1 MKDVKPIRALVVDD
15 ELLAREIIRE
25 MIRRDPEIDIV
36 GECGNGLDAVTMIE
50 TERPDMVFLD
60 IQMPEMDGFAVIE
73 AVGAQAMPVVI
84 FVTAYDQYAVNAFKV
99 HALDYILKPFDW
111 ERFADALLRAKSQI
125 RRESDLSDKLDA
137 LLRQMRKKHDF
148 IERLIIKTNGRVI
161 FLRTEEID
169 WIEAEGNYV
178 RLHVGKDSYLQRD
191 TIGGMEAKL
200 DPTQFPRIHRSAIV
214 NIDRVQELR
223 PWFQGDYCVILRNGK
238 ELPLSRNYWDKLRQI
253 LGR

>member
-1 MKDVKPIRALVVDD
+1 MKDAKPVNALIVDD
-15 ELLAREIIRE
+15 EPLAREIIRE
-25 MIRRDPEIDIV
+25 MLRRDEQIKIV
-36 GECGNGLDAVTMIE
+36 GECGNGMDAVTAIE
-50 TERPDMVFLD
+50 QERPDIVFLD

-73 AVGAQAMPVVI
+73 AVGARSMPAVI
-84 FVTAYDQYAVNAFKV
+84 FVTAYDQYAVNAFRV

-111 ERFADALLRAKSQI
+111 ERFADALQRAKSQI
-125 RRESDLSDKLDA
+125 HRDNNLSEKLET
-137 LLRQMRKKHDF
+137 LLRQMRKKQDYA
-148 IERLIIKTNGRVI
+148 ERLIIKTSGRVI

-178 RLHVGKDSYLQRD
+178 RIHVGKDSYLQRD
-191 TIGGMEAKL
+191 TIGGMESKL
-200 DPTQFPRIHRSAIV
+200 DPTRFPRIHRSAIV

-253 LGR
+253 LGK

>member
-1 MKDVKPIRALVVDD
+1 MKDAKPIRALVVDD
-15 ELLAREIIRE
+15 EPLAREIIRE
-25 MIRRDPEIDIV
+25 MIRRDAEIEII
-36 GECGNGLDAVTMIE
+36 GECGNGMDAVAMIE
-50 TERPDMVFLD
+50 AERPDMVFLD

-73 AVGAQAMPVVI
+73 AVGAQDMPVVI

-148 IERLIIKTNGRVI
+148 VERLIIKTNGRVI

>member
-1 MKDVKPIRALVVDD
+1 MKDARPIRALVVDD
-15 ELLAREIIRE
+15 EPLAREIIRE
-25 MIRRDPEIDIV
+25 MIRRDTEISVI
-36 GECGNGLDAVTMIE
+36 GECGNGMDAVAMIE
-50 TERPDMVFLD
+50 AERPDMVFLD
-60 IQMPEMDGFAVIE
+60 IQMPEVDGFAVVE
-73 AVGAQAMPVVI
+73 AVGVETMPVVI

-125 RRESDLSDKLDA
+125 RRESDLSEKLDA
-137 LLRQMRKKHDF
+137 LLRQIRKKHDF
-148 IERLIIKTNGRVI
+148 VERLIIKTNGRVI
-161 FLRTEEID
+161 FLRADEID

-191 TIGGMEAKL
+191 TISGMESKL

-223 PWFQGDYCVILRNGK
+223 PWFQGDYCVILRDGK
-238 ELPLSRNYWDKLRQI
+238 ELPLSRNYWEKLRQI
-253 LGR
+253 LGK

>member
-1 MKDVKPIRALVVDD
+1 MKDAKPIRALVVDD
-15 ELLAREIIRE
+15 EPLAREIIRE
-25 MIRRDPEIDIV
+25 MIRRDTEISVI
-36 GECGNGLDAVTMIE
+36 GECGNGMDAVTMIE

-73 AVGAQAMPVVI
+73 AVGAQDMPVVV

-148 IERLIIKTNGRVI
+148 VERLIIKTNGRVI

-178 RLHVGKDSYLQRD
+178 RLHIGKDSYLQRD

-253 LGR
+253 LGK

>member
-1 MKDVKPIRALVVDD
+1 MKGAKPVRALIVDD
-15 ELLAREIIRE
+15 EPLAREIIRE
-25 MIRRDPEIDIV
+25 MIRRDQEVEIA
-36 GECGNGLDAVTMIE
+36 GECGNGIDAVAAIE
-50 TERPDMVFLD
+50 AARPDIVFLD
-60 IQMPEMDGFAVIE
+60 IQMPEMNGFEVIE
-73 AVGAQAMPVVI
+73 AVGASKMPAII

-111 ERFADALLRAKSQI
+111 ERFREALERAKSQI
-125 RRESDLSDKLDA
+125 RGESDLSEKLNA
-137 LLRQMRKKHDF
+137 LLEKMKKKQDYAQ
-148 IERLIIKTNGRVI
+148 RLILKTNGRVI
-161 FLRTEEID
+161 FLRVEEID

-200 DPTQFPRIHRSAIV
+200 DPTRFPRIHRSAIV

-238 ELPLSRNYWDKLRQI
+238 ELPLSRNYWEKLRQV
-253 LGR
+253 LGK

>member
-1 MKDVKPIRALVVDD
+1 MKGAKPVRALIVDD
-15 ELLAREIIRE
+15 EPLAREIIRE
-25 MIRRDPEIDIV
+25 MIRRDEEVEIA
-36 GECGNGLDAVTMIE
+36 GECGNGIDAVSAIE
-50 TERPDMVFLD
+50 DARPDIVFLD
-60 IQMPEMDGFAVIE
+60 IQMPEMNGFEVIE
-73 AVGAQAMPVVI
+73 AVGASKMPAII

-111 ERFADALLRAKSQI
+111 ERFREALERAKSQI
-125 RRESDLSDKLDA
+125 KGESDLSEKLSA
-137 LLRQMRKKHDF
+137 LLEKMRKKQDYA
-148 IERLIIKTNGRVI
+148 ERLIIKTNGRVI
-161 FLRTEEID
+161 FLRVEEID

-200 DPTQFPRIHRSAIV
+200 DPTRFPRIHRSAIV

-238 ELPLSRNYWDKLRQI
+238 ELPLSRNYWEKLRQV
-253 LGR
+253 LGK

>member
-1 MKDVKPIRALVVDD
+1 MKDTKPIRALVVDD
-15 ELLAREIIRE
+15 EPLAREIIRE
-25 MIRRDPEIDIV
+25 MIRRDSEIEII
-36 GECGNGLDAVTMIE
+36 GECGNGMDAVTMIE
-50 TERPDMVFLD
+50 ADRPEMVFLD

-111 ERFADALLRAKSQI
+111 ERFADALLKAKSQI
-125 RRESDLSDKLDA
+125 RRENDLSDKLDA

-148 IERLIIKTNGRVI
+148 VERLIIKTNGRVI

-191 TIGGMEAKL
+191 TIGSMEAKL

-253 LGR
+253 LGK

>member
-1 MKDVKPIRALVVDD
+1 MKDAKPISALVVDD
-15 ELLAREIIRE
+15 EPLAREIIRE
-25 MIRRDPEIDIV
+25 MIRRDAEISVI
-36 GECGNGLDAVTMIE
+36 GECGNGMDAVTMIE

-73 AVGAQAMPVVI
+73 AVGAQDMPVVV

-148 IERLIIKTNGRVI
+148 VERLIIKTNGRVI

-253 LGR
+253 LGK

>member
-1 MKDVKPIRALVVDD
+1 MKDAKTIRALVVDD
-15 ELLAREIIRE
+15 EPLAREIIRE
-25 MIRRDPEIDIV
+25 MIRRDSEISVV

-148 IERLIIKTNGRVI
+148 VERLIIKTNGRVI